1 AQAPSRSMASSD
13 VGAAASSGGF
23 SSPGTLAF
31 ASGLSSRPLSARWV
45 AGRVPLGSSG
55 FGRLTSGPGGEE
67 SESPSFLASGG
78 ATSAALLASVL
89 SACALLP
96 WASGGRCSF
105 IGGGVERLPRARRKR
120 QPQLNGAGAEPPS
133 RSDDSGPGR
142 RWSDSVG
149 GFPLVGQLRDLWRR
163 RLRVS
168 ALLAALLAGLWLLQG
183 LQGWQGLQDFNQG
196 LPWYKRLS
204 SSTAVESWLFGTHQA
219 AVGRSGQR
227 IQVTMSALQQNFGM
241 DCAAV
246 AQHGQLYR
254 LLTACFLHNGVFH
267 ILFNLGYLYTL
278 APLEAGSQ
286 GPFLTT
292 FLLSGIAGN
301 LAFMH
306 FGGVA
311 NSAHLGG
318 LGAGICVALV
328 SARRSGYRGALL
340 PWPVLVAALGAS
352 PPGRLFVRSLWGA
365 LALGV

>member
-1 AQAPSRSMASSD
+1 
-13 VGAAASSGGF
+13 
-23 SSPGTLAF
+23 
-31 ASGLSSRPLSARWV
+31 
-45 AGRVPLGSSG
+45 
-55 FGRLTSGPGGEE
+55 
-67 SESPSFLASGG
+67 
-78 ATSAALLASVL
+78 
-89 SACALLP
+89 
-96 WASGGRCSF
+96 
-105 IGGGVERLPRARRKR
+105 
-120 QPQLNGAGAEPPS
+120 
-133 RSDDSGPGR
+133 
-142 RWSDSVG
+142 
-149 GFPLVGQLRDLWRR
+149 
-163 RLRVS
+163 
-168 ALLAALLAGLWLLQG
+168 
-183 LQGWQGLQDFNQG
+183 
-196 LPWYKRLS
+196 
-204 SSTAVESWLFGTHQA
+204 THQA

-306 FGGVA
+306 FGGARRGLGASGGLCGLIGFELVARLRNRQIREFKTLLRSAFGTLVIGAFLPGVA